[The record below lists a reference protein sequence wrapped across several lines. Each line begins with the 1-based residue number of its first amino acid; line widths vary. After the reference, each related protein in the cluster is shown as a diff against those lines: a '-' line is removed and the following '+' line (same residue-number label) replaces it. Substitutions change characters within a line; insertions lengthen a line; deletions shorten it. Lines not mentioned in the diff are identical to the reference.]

1 MREFARRSIA
11 RLPLRYRVL
20 YRQFLLRVIDLEA
33 LSIEA
38 DIPRFLGQFAGVLM
52 MISLVQA
59 LGTLMFPPPPAPWHV
74 EQSAISRMML
84 VIGLVAVLT
93 WDNTFPDRRDAMILG
108 PLPVKPGTIL
118 LAKITRV
125 RKPSRHLHPGSQ
137 LRIERR
143 PFAGLRGSRRLAGN
157 FPLLRVF
164 LVHHGRRSGVPLWRS
179 A

>member
-1 MREFARRSIA
+1 MREWARKYIA

-52 MISLVQA
+52 MISMIQA
-59 LGTLMFPPPPAPWHV
+59 LGTLMFPPPPAQLWSV
-74 EQSAISRMML
+74 EQSAVSRMML
-84 VIGLVAVLT
+84 VIGLLAVLT

-118 LAKITRV
+118 LAKVTASASLLGVAI
-125 RKPSRHLHPGSQ
+125 LA
-137 LRIERR
+137 LN
-143 PFAGLRGSRRLAGN
+143 FAS
-157 FPLLRVF
+157 
-164 LVHHGRRSGVPLWRS
+164 SGAR
-179 A
+179 